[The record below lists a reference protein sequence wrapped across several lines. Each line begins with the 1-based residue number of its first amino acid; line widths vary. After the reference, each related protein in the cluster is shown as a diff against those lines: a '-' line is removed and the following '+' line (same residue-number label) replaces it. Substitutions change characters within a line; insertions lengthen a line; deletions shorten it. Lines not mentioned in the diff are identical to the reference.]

1 VAQQSVTLLNVSYDP
16 TRELYVEFNAAFAE
30 YWKAKYAKQF
40 ASLKTF
46 TINEAFGGWEK
57 ADAEHFTDG
66 ASFDRIYTKK

>member
-1 VAQQSVTLLNVSYDP
+1 
-16 TRELYVEFNAAFAE
+16 VEFNAAFAK
-30 YWKAKYAKQF
+30 YWKAKAKYAKQF

-57 ADAEHFTDG
+57 ADAEHFADG